1 MDDERPLTQK
11 LNDDK
16 FLRKLAAKYV
26 KYKDIDWA
34 AYDLGEESGDSIE
47 EAFIDDPKLEK
58 KFDDMVYEHST
69 KLGYRKLRAGLD
81 EALGKLNELVTDG
94 DEDEN
99 NAYRAASKI
108 VEVWTKLD
116 AQRKSR
122 EEETDELDEIW
133 KQVAEDESGSKES
146 P

>member
-26 KYKDIDWA
+26 KYRDMNWA
-34 AYDLGEESGDSIE
+34 ARELGEESEDSIE
-47 EAFIDDPKLEK
+47 EAFIDNPGVEK

-99 NAYRAASKI
+99 NAFRAASKI

-133 KQVAEDESGSKES
+133 KQVAEDESGSKENS
-146 P
+146 